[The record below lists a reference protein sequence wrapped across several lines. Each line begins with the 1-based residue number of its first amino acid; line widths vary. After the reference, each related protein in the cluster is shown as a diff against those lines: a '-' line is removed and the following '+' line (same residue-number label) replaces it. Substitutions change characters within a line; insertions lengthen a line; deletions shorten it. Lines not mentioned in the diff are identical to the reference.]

1 LKTTPMTEALY
12 EFVLQNAPV
21 PHPILS
27 EVVELTAQRN
37 DRNMQIAQDQGAF
50 MKLICQLMNA
60 RRVVE
65 VGCFTGYSAICL
77 ASGLAPSGKLYSID
91 KNTKTGAIA
100 QDFFVRAGLADRI
113 ELRQGLALNELD
125 RLLEEFGEASFDI
138 GFIDADKS
146 RIPDYY
152 EKILRLLRSNGLVM
166 IDNTI
171 WSGRVVDPSDQDD
184 DTNAIRNFCLKLRND
199 SRVDQLLLHISDGIY
214 LARKR

>member
-1 LKTTPMTEALY
+1 MKTTPMTEALY
-12 EFVLQNAPV
+12 EFVLQNAPL
-21 PHPILS
+21 PHAILPELV
-27 EVVELTAQRN
+27 EVTAQRN

-65 VGCFTGYSAICL
+65 VGCYTGYSAISL
-77 ASGLAPSGKLYSID
+77 ASGLGTSGKLYSID

-100 QDFFVRAGLADRI
+100 KDFFARAGLAERI
-113 ELRQGLALNELD
+113 ELRQGLAMDELD
-125 RLLEEFGEASFDI
+125 RLLNEFGEASFDI

-152 EKILRLLRSNGLVM
+152 EKILKLLRVNGLVM

-171 WSGRVVDPSDQDD
+171 WSGRVVDPADQDD
-184 DTNAIRNFCLKLRND
+184 DTNAIRSFCLKLRND
-199 SRVDQLLLHISDGIY
+199 PRVDPLLLHISDGIY